1 RSLVHRIEHG
11 NVLDGRDGHHRQL
24 DPAGRIVADYG
35 VIPMRP
41 GNEPLIPTNVHV
53 PTEHAA
59 ASAYYPGHVTRIPLV
74 GVDAGAQCSLQATW
88 KVPCAPRTVSGQLI
102 YLFPAFQNTSWIFQP
117 VLQWGYSGAGGG
129 DYWAVA
135 SWYADGLN
143 GPAFH
148 TDAVRVEVG
157 DTLVG

>member
-1 RSLVHRIEHG
+1 GEAVRMDEAGNPVIVPQKAAELHRLEEMVPTPGGYRHRSLVHRIEHG

-35 VIPMRP
+35 VIPRRP

-59 ASAYYPGHVTRIPLV
+59 ASAYYPGHVTRIQLV
-74 GVDAGAQCSLQATW
+74 GFDAGAQCSLQATW

-117 VLQWGYSGAGGG
+117 
-129 DYWAVA
+129 
-135 SWYADGLN
+135 
-143 GPAFH
+143 
-148 TDAVRVEVG
+148 
-157 DTLVG
+157 